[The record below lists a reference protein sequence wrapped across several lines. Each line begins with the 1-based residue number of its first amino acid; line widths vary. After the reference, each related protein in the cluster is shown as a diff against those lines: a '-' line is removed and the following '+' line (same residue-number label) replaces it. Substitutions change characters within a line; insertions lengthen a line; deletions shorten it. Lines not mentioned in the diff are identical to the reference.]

1 MGLRGEQDIDVDS
14 TVAGA
19 TASRRAVVTGGVKL
33 AGTAGLAM
41 AAASAT
47 SLGVRRTF
55 AQDAT
60 PGATPASNTSTIGG
74 VSVDPQMQ
82 EVLDALTSFNA
93 PPIESTTPFNARNL
107 PAFSNAVQQ
116 VLADRG
122 EPALEPI
129 GGVEHILVPGAE
141 GDIVVR
147 VYRPAQADD
156 GPLPLLVYFHGG
168 GFVIANLDVYDAAP
182 RALANAAGCI
192 VASVAYRLAPEAPF
206 PCPVDDAYAATQF
219 LFANAATIGAD
230 PARIAVGGE
239 SAGGN
244 LATVVSILAR
254 DQGGIAPLHQLLVYP
269 VATFAPAGEAAE
281 SVTQFGDA
289 RPLNAAALQWFGSY
303 YLPDPALAAD
313 PSVSPLDSADLAGL
327 PPATIILAE
336 IDPLQSQGRL
346 YGEALQAAGVEAT
359 VTLYEGVTHEFFGM
373 GAVVDKAAD
382 AVAEAAEALQ
392 AAFDGGVATPTA

>member
-1 MGLRGEQDIDVDS
+1 MDDGIRNEPAVLAAI
-14 TVAGA
+14 GA
-19 TASRRAVVTGGVKL
+19 TPASRRVMMTGGVKL
-33 AGTAGLAM
+33 AGAAGLAM
-41 AAASAT
+41 AAGSAAG
-47 SLGVRRTF
+47 LGVRRAF

-60 PGATPASNTSTIGG
+60 PAADTSTIGG
-74 VSVDPQMQ
+74 IAVDPQMQ

-129 GGVEHILVPGAE
+129 GGVEHILVPGGD

-147 VYRPAQADD
+147 VYRPADAGD
-156 GPLPLLVYFHGG
+156 GPLPLLLYFHGG

-206 PCPVDDAYAATQF
+206 PAAPNDAYAATQF
-219 LFANAATIGAD
+219 LIANAGSIGAD
-230 PARIAVGGE
+230 PDRVAVGGE

-244 LATVVSILAR
+244 LATVVCILAR
-254 DQGGIAPLHQLLVYP
+254 DQGGILPVHQLLVYP

-289 RPLNAAALQWFGSY
+289 RPLNAAALEWFGSF
-303 YLPDPALAAD
+303 YLPDPALASD
-313 PSVSPLDSADLAGL
+313 PSVSPLDTADLTGL

-336 IDPLQSQGRL
+336 IDPLQSQGVAYARRL
-346 YGEALQAAGVEAT
+346 EEAGVDT
-359 VTLYEGVTHEFFGM
+359 TLTLYQGVTHEFFGM
-373 GAVVDKAAD
+373 GAVVDKASD
-382 AVAEAAEALQ
+382 AVAEAAAALQ
-392 AAFDGGVATPTA
+392 AAFEGGGATPSA